1 MKILFIVICCLLLF
15 TGCANTS
22 QDELQNYEK
31 TNSSTVQDND
41 MKESDVKVSEVKVM
55 INDKVYTLT
64 LEENNTVEEFIS
76 LLPKEFTMN
85 ELNGNEKYVY
95 MDVSLSTNSYLPK
108 HIEKGDVMLYGDNC
122 LVLFYKSFES
132 SYRYTKIG
140 HIDDLEDLGNG
151 SITARFENR

>member
-1 MKILFIVICCLLLF
+1 
-15 TGCANTS
+15 
-22 QDELQNYEK
+22 
-31 TNSSTVQDND
+31 